1 MVSTFQKDII
11 THIKTTAI
19 RLQEH
24 LSKISQNNNHI
35 NKFVKSLK
43 YAYKANQIGLKTAG
57 IPILKTVKT
66 YE

>member
-1 MVSTFQKDII
+1 MSKFQNDII
-11 THIKTTAI
+11 THIKITAI

-24 LSKISQNNNHI
+24 FTKISQNNKHI

-43 YAYKANQIGLKTAG
+43 YAYNANQIGLKTIG